1 MIDNNVGRILVN
13 RYRLDELIG
22 SGGMADVYRATDT
35 LDSKIVAVKI
45 LKQEFSQKSEFLRRF
60 RNESQAVTSLAHPNI
75 VKIHNVNFDGDEQFI
90 VMEYID
96 GITLREYMDEKRK
109 VGQKDVVH
117 FCIQILRALQHAH
130 TKGIIHRDIKPQ
142 NIMLLADGTIKVMD
156 FGVAKI
162 ARDNTTGNGQT
173 VGSVHYLSPE
183 QARGDDIDERSDV
196 YSVGVMAYEM
206 LTGQKPFDADT
217 PVSVAVM
224 HMQTKATL
232 PKDLNPEIPLGL
244 EEIVMK
250 ALEKDITTRYKNAI
264 AMIKDFEA
272 FKANN
277 KINFGY
283 LKRESVMANG
293 MNGFNDELNGIV
305 SPKRPT
311 TLGDIDEE
319 DDDDYEYEDDDDYD
333 EDEEVD
339 IEEIDDEPEAKS
351 LFVPI
356 LSAVT
361 IVVLIAAVF
370 FVVSLFN
377 DTFGKKGDTGTK
389 QEFIVPDLLGKTFS
403 EAIAE
408 YPNLT
413 IQIDGEPEPSALEPN
428 MIFSQDPP
436 SAKTVKNG
444 TVIKVKVSAGE
455 EQVEVPNVIGQD
467 YRSAQEAL
475 TQKGLT
481 YDVKFVANENY
492 QRNVI
497 CEMNPPGGTKV
508 EVGAKVTLTI
518 SSGTELAEIAV
529 PNFVGE
535 MVENAKNQATY
546 LGISIDDT
554 AAPVESEK
562 PRGTV
567 LSQTPAAGTL
577 VIEGIA
583 IKVTVS
589 SGVAPTN
596 NVTMSFAIPEGYI
609 GSYEFL
615 ANMENMVT
623 GSGTF
628 NAEYSTTAQ
637 LTLSGS
643 GVKEVVVSLSNK
655 TTGLTAMVGPYTVD
669 FTKKTFES
677 TLADIPGAFESVG
690 ERKPAETTAV
700 TTVTDDP
707 DETTRTTRRTTATT
721 RKSGATTTTTGNGD
735 GETTTTTTVTTT
747 ATTTTT
753 PDDVVPA
760 DNDND
765 DNNEEE

>member
-1 MIDNNVGRILVN
+1 VTEKMIDNNVGRILVN

-35 LDSKIVAVKI
+35 IDSKIVAVKI
-45 LKQEFSQKSEFLRRF
+45 LKQEFAQKSEFLRRF

-96 GITLREYMDEKRK
+96 GITLREYMDEKK
-109 VGQKDVVH
+109 KLGQKDVVH
-117 FCIQILRALQHAH
+117 FSIQILRALQHAH

-224 HMQTKATL
+224 HMQTKPTP
-232 PKDLNPEIPLGL
+232 PKDLNPEIPFGL

-250 ALEKDITTRYKNAI
+250 ALEKDIATRYKNAI

-277 KINFGY
+277 KVVFGY
-283 LKRESVMANG
+283 LKREKVMANG
-293 MNGFNDELNGIV
+293 INGFNDELNGLNGDITQ
-305 SPKRPT
+305 KRPT

-333 EDEEVD
+333 EDDDDAD

-370 FVVSLFN
+370 FVVSLFK
-377 DTFGKKGDTGTK
+377 DTFGNNDNNGTK
-389 QEFIVPDLLGKTFS
+389 QEFNVPDLLGKTFA
-403 EAIAE
+403 EATAE
-408 YPNLT
+408 YPSLN

-436 SAKTVKNG
+436 ASKTVKNG

-467 YRSAQEAL
+467 YKSAQDAL

-481 YDVKFVANENY
+481 YKQVYSASESY
-492 QRNVI
+492 PRNVVCGI
-497 CEMNPPGGTKV
+497 NPPGGTKV
-508 EVGAKVTLTI
+508 DVGTEITI
-518 SSGTELAEIAV
+518 TVSSGTELAEIAV

-535 MVENAKNQATY
+535 MVENAKTQALR
-546 LGISIDDT
+546 LGLSIDDT
-554 AAPVESEK
+554 AEPVESEK

-567 LSQTPAAGTL
+567 LSQTPEAGTL

-596 NVTMSFAIPEGYI
+596 NVTMSFPIPEGFI
-609 GSYEFL
+609 GSYEFQ
-615 ANMENMVT
+615 ANMEGMVT
-623 GSGTF
+623 TSGVFT
-628 NAEYSTTAQ
+628 ADYSTTAQ

-643 GVKEVVVSLSNK
+643 GVKEVVISLANK
-655 TTGLTAMVGPYTVD
+655 NTGLTALVGPYTVD

-690 ERKPAETTAV
+690 ERKPAETTVV
-700 TTVTDDP
+700 TPQDTEP
-707 DETTRTTRRTTATT
+707 PYETEPTEPW
-721 RKSGATTTTTGNGD
+721 
-735 GETTTTTTVTTT
+735 ETEPTEPWETEPTEPTEP
-747 ATTTTT
+747 TTT
-753 PDDVVPA
+753 PTDDAVPA
-760 DNDND
+760 DN
-765 DNNEEE
+765 ETEPTETQVPTE